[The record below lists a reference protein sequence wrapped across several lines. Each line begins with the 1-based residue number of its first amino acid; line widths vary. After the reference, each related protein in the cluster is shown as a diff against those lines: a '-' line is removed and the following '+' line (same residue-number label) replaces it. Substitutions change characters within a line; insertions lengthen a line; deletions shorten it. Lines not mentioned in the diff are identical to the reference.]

1 MINKKFG
8 TYYPTIFGKFLLLFI
23 NTGISRGKLKKLF
36 HNIWRK
42 YLNENPVD
50 LIYNGLKLRVRPFGN
65 TIESNIL
72 FSSKTREKSEL
83 KIIKKFV
90 NSNTLFLD
98 IGANFGYYSLFV
110 ASFGARKC
118 IGFEPNPVLIERMKE
133 NINLNKL
140 SEKIVVAPFALGK
153 NSKMVNLH
161 ISKFGLGSSSIV
173 KNNSSLETIRVKQ
186 KSLKKAL
193 EELNEIK
200 ADIVKIDIEGFE
212 DKVLFPYLSVLEK
225 DYLPSLIIIEDNSAD
240 WDLNI
245 LNWLEKNHY
254 KRAGKTR
261 GNIFLVK
268 N

>member
-8 TYYPTIFGKFLLLFI
+8 TYYPTLFGKFLLLFI
-23 NTGISRGKLKKLF
+23 NVGISRGRLKKLF
-36 HNIWRK
+36 HDIWRK
-42 YLNENPVD
+42 YLSENPVD
-50 LIYNGLKLRVRPFGN
+50 LIYNGLKLRIRPFGN

-83 KIIKKFV
+83 EFIKKFV
-90 NSNTLFLD
+90 DSNTLFLD

-118 IGFEPNPVLIERMKE
+118 IGFEPNPVLIERMNE
-133 NINLNKL
+133 NIKLNKL
-140 SEKIVVAPFALGK
+140 TDKIVVAPFALGEK
-153 NSKMVNLH
+153 SKIVDLH
-161 ISKFGLGSSSIV
+161 ISKFGLGSSSII
-173 KNNSSLETIRVKQ
+173 KNTSSLETIKVNQ
-186 KSLKKAL
+186 KPLKTAL
-193 EELNEIK
+193 KELNEIK

-225 DYLPSLIIIEDNSAD
+225 DNRPSLIIIEDNSAD

-245 LNWLEKNHY
+245 LDWLEKNYY
-254 KRAGKTR
+254 KRVGETR

-268 N
+268 I

>member
-8 TYYPTIFGKFLLLFI
+8 TYYPTLFGKFLLLFI
-23 NTGISRGKLKKLF
+23 NVGISRGRLKKLF
-36 HNIWRK
+36 HDIWRK
-42 YLNENPVD
+42 YLSENPVD
-50 LIYNGLKLRVRPFGN
+50 LVYNGLKLRIRPFGN

-83 KIIKKFV
+83 EFIKKFV
-90 NSNTLFLD
+90 DSKTLFLD

-118 IGFEPNPVLIERMKE
+118 IGFEPNPVLIERMNE
-133 NINLNKL
+133 NIKLNKL
-140 SEKIVVAPFALGK
+140 TDKIVVAPFALGE
-153 NSKMVNLH
+153 NSKIVDLH
-161 ISKFGLGSSSIV
+161 ISKFGLGSSSII
-173 KNNSSLETIRVKQ
+173 KNTSSLETIKVNQ
-186 KSLKKAL
+186 KTLKKAL
-193 EELNEIK
+193 KELNEIK

-212 DKVLFPYLSVLEK
+212 DKVLFPYISSLEK
-225 DYLPSLIIIEDNSAD
+225 NYLPSLIIIEDNSSD

>member
-1 MINKKFG
+1 MVNKKFG
-8 TYYPTIFGKFLLLFI
+8 TYYPTLFGKFLLLFI
-23 NTGISRGKLKKLF
+23 NVGISRGRLKKLF
-36 HNIWRK
+36 HDIWMK
-42 YLNENPVD
+42 YLSENPVD
-50 LIYNGLKLRVRPFGN
+50 LIYNGLKLRIRPFGN

-83 KIIKKFV
+83 EFIKKFV
-90 NSNTLFLD
+90 DSKTLFLD

-118 IGFEPNPVLIERMKE
+118 IGFEPNPVLIERMNE
-133 NINLNKL
+133 NIKLNKL
-140 SEKIVVAPFALGK
+140 TDKIVVAPFALGE
-153 NSKMVNLH
+153 NSKIVDLH
-161 ISKFGLGSSSIV
+161 ISKFGLGSSSII
-173 KNNSSLETIRVKQ
+173 KNTSSLETIKVNQ
-186 KSLKKAL
+186 KTLKKAL
-193 EELNEIK
+193 KELNEIK

-212 DKVLFPYLSVLEK
+212 DKVLFPYLSSLEK
-225 DYLPSLIIIEDNSAD
+225 NYLPSLIIIEDNSSD